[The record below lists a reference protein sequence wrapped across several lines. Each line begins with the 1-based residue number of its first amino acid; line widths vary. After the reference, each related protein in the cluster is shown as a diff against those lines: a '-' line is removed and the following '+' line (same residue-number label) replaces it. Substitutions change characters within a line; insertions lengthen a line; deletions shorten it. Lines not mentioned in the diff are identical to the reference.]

1 MLIRTRRG
9 LTLPELLVYLL
20 LVGMAAHVA
29 IGPARRQADALVLR
43 GVREEVVTLFHRARM
58 EARQLGEA
66 RVRLATG
73 EDPLLLLSEDVVRGR
88 VPLAERGVVLEVQGA
103 RDAAELTFGPLGVAT
118 FAAATVVLRRGEE
131 EVALVV
137 SGYGRVRR

>member
-1 MLIRTRRG
+1 MLIRTSRG

-43 GVREEVVTLFHRARM
+43 SVREEVITLFHRARM

-66 RVRLATG
+66 RIRLATG
-73 EDPLLLLSEDVVRGR
+73 EDPLLLLPGDVVRAR
-88 VPLAERGVVLEVQGA
+88 VSLAERGVVLEVEGV
-103 RDAAELTFGPLGVAT
+103 RDAVELTFGPLGVAT
-118 FAAATVVLRRGEE
+118 FASATFVLRRGGE
-131 EVALVV
+131 EVAVVV

>member
-1 MLIRTRRG
+1 MLIRTSRG

-66 RVRLATG
+66 RIRLATG
-73 EDPLLLLSEDVVRGR
+73 EDPHVLLPGDVVRAR
-88 VPLAERGVVLEVQGA
+88 VPLAERGVVLEVRGA
-103 RDAAELTFGPLGVAT
+103 RDVAELTFGPLGVAT
-118 FAAATVVLRRGEE
+118 FASATIVLRRGGE
-131 EVALVV
+131 EVVLVV